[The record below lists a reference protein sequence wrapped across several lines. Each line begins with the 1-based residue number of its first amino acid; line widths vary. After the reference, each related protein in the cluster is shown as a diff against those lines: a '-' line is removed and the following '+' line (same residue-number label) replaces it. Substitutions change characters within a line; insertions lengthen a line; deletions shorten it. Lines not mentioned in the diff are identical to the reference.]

1 MADLSKPGDAAPAPS
16 GLWSAI
22 KKVFSRLLDW
32 FAIQPL
38 AVRLTLLAL
47 AALIPATALYS
58 FTLRHKQAALA
69 AEVKAMVVAGKSGE
83 GMWTFNDKL
92 PVVFGTGSVLG
103 FLDASPVERITV
115 VYEPLLWNASERI
128 FLIESKGRQ
137 YAYYP
142 SDMESKIVADK
153 AVSAAWGSKL
163 VFIPRAELQS
173 SAADLFA
180 RLDQRFADARPR
192 SEKDSWRAG
201 VSGAL
206 SVALTLGVL
215 AFLVVQLKAQYKSLK
230 FIEPDQVKGSID
242 DLVGMDDIKAEVAQI
257 KDQYQRRAEY
267 AEYGISKPFNVMFSG
282 PAGTG
287 KTKLASYLAKE
298 LHLPILF
305 HSAAN
310 LETGFVSGGSNTLG
324 RIMTMARRRR
334 HCIVFL
340 DEAQDLFMKRGG
352 RRKFDDDT
360 ANTLLS
366 VLDGV
371 RSKNEAEIIWIVASN
386 FNSETME
393 MDEAML
399 RRFQMKVDFRMPNG
413 EERLAIIGH
422 YLRQRA
428 DKVLPNLDL
437 HHVVDVTEG
446 RSPADLE
453 TIVNQAGIS
462 AVQTGSMIDADTL
475 MQAAERVLVG
485 NVNLHTTQDRER
497 DRYVIAVHE
506 WGHFLVDLAH
516 ERQLPNSNWA
526 QILANMKTIKISL
539 KANARTNALG
549 FVFHKQGVNLLKT
562 KSDIEH
568 DVRVLLGGM
577 ANEELF
583 FGEEGTT
590 NGAHNDITRVTQ
602 LLHHAVGEMG
612 MYRKTRLN
620 FGSLAKDRSGGGREL
635 DEDTRSLMLRACR
648 RLGHRT
654 AKVPAGPETFPALA
668 GCAQFGVDD
677 VDADVGVEQ
686 DHGVISARIWSLGC
700 SRVHT
705 IVAMFIAQSDSP
717 SISAYSP
724 AVAILGLVL
733 WQWSAMAPT
742 MIWSNWLACTPI
754 AAKPVG
760 RPKRAFMSSIAS
772 GMSLPDVKPMAW
784 AMRCRRCSF

>member
-1 MADLSKPGDAAPAPS
+1 MAMADLSKPGDAAPAPS
-16 GLWSAI
+16 GLWFAI
-22 KKVFSRLLDW
+22 KKVSSWLLDW

-38 AVRLTLLAL
+38 TIRLTVLLV
-47 AALIPATALYS
+47 AALIPATGIYS
-58 FTLRHKQAALA
+58 FTLLHKQAALA

-92 PVVFGTGSVLG
+92 PVVFGTGSVLS
-103 FLDASPVERITV
+103 FLDANPVERITV

-128 FLIESKGRQ
+128 FLIESLGRQ

-153 AVSAAWGSKL
+153 AVSAPWGSKL

-173 SAADLFA
+173 SAVDLFA
-180 RLDQRFADARPR
+180 RLDQRFANARPQ

-201 VSGAL
+201 VSGLL

-215 AFLVVQLKAQYKSLK
+215 AFLYVQLKAQYKSLK
-230 FIEPDQVKGSID
+230 FIEPSQVNGSID

-257 KDQYQRRAEY
+257 KDQYVRRTEY

-305 HSAAN
+305 HSAAD

-324 RIMTMARRRR
+324 RIMAMARRRR
-334 HCIVFL
+334 QCIVFL

-366 VLDGV
+366 VIDGV
-371 RSKNEAEIIWIVASN
+371 RSKLDTEIIWIVASN
-386 FNSETME
+386 FNSEIME

-399 RRFQMKVDFRMPNG
+399 RRFQMKVDFRMPNRD
-413 EERLAIIGH
+413 ERLAIISH
-422 YLRQRA
+422 YLGQRA
-428 DKVLPNLDL
+428 DKVLPDLDL
-437 HHVVDVTEG
+437 RHLVDITDG

-453 TIVNQAGIS
+453 TIVNQAGIT
-462 AVQTGSMIDADTL
+462 AVQASEMIGADTL
-475 MQAAERVLVG
+475 MKAAERVLVG
-485 NVNLHTTQDRER
+485 NVNIHTTQER
-497 DRYVIAVHE
+497 DRDRRIIAVHE
-506 WGHFLVDLAH
+506 WGHFLVDFEY
-516 ERQLPNSNWA
+516 ERRLTHGNWA
-526 QILANMKTIKISL
+526 QILADMKTIKISL

-549 FVFHKQGVNLLKT
+549 FVFHKRGAHLLKS
-562 KSDIEH
+562 KSNIEH

-583 FGEEGTT
+583 FGEDGTT

-602 LLHHAVGEMG
+602 LLHHAVAEMG

-620 FGSLAKDRSGGGREL
+620 FGSLTKDRFSGGREL
-635 DEDTRSLMLRACR
+635 DPETRSLM
-648 RLGHRT
+648 
-654 AKVPAGPETFPALA
+654 E
-668 GCAQFGVDD
+668 
-677 VDADVGVEQ
+677 
-686 DHGVISARIWSLGC
+686 
-700 SRVHT
+700 
-705 IVAMFIAQSDSP
+705 AQSERL
-717 SISAYSP
+717 YSETKAVLQPLKQLTEHLVNCLLQAGEMNLAEVLSEIRSFESLQAGSRDP
-724 AVAILGLVL
+724 AIFR
-733 WQWSAMAPT
+733 T
-742 MIWSNWLACTPI
+742 
-754 AAKPVG
+754 
-760 RPKRAFMSSIAS
+760 
-772 GMSLPDVKPMAW
+772 
-784 AMRCRRCSF
+784 